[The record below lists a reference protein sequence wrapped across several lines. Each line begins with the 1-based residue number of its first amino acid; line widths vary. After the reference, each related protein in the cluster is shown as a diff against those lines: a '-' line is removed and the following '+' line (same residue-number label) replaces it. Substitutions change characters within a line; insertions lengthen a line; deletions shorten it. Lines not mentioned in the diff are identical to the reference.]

1 MDPLHL
7 AGAVKLK
14 GGGGGG
20 DGEGGTGATGE
31 GLSTDRPAG
40 LVQVTQLAS
49 LHHSHS
55 CLSSDLKR

>member
-1 MDPLHL
+1 M

-40 LVQVTQLAS
+40 LVQVTQRAS

-55 CLSSDLKR
+55 CLSLDLKR